1 MSRKSK
7 INEVDAEKYR
17 RQAIELSHALSEQ
30 AGKAGATAAALAD
43 QGKLWASNVA
53 APKLDR
59 AWRDGV
65 KAAAPRV
72 EAAAEKARPAVDHAR
87 DLVVDD
93 YLPRLQKA
101 MQDAARAASG
111 EDSLS
116 GKATKAGKAAQK
128 ALSKPPKSGSAAKTV
143 GWILVGTAAAGT
155 GYLLWRR
162 TQPVDDPW
170 AEEYWDDTTVTT
182 PVPADDEVAD
192 ADVVA
197 PAAPLGDD
205 VPTPLA
211 PEALDAE
218 VAADADAD
226 ETGGTIGSSRTDK

>member
-7 INEVDAEKYR
+7 ITEIEADKYR

-43 QGKLWASNVA
+43 QGKLWASSVA

-59 AWRDGV
+59 AWRDSV
-65 KAAAPRV
+65 KATAPRV
-72 EAAAEKARPAVDHAR
+72 EAVAERARPAVDHAR
-87 DLVVDD
+87 DILVDD
-93 YLPRLQKA
+93 YIPRLQKA

-111 EDSLS
+111 EDSLG
-116 GKATKAGKAAQK
+116 GKASKAGKAAQK
-128 ALSKPPKSGSAAKTV
+128 ALSKPPSSHSTAKTV

-182 PVPADDEVAD
+182 PVPAADEA
-192 ADVVA
+192 AEPDVV
-197 PAAPLGDD
+197 
-205 VPTPLA
+205 TPVA
-211 PEALDAE
+211 SDALDAE
-218 VAADADAD
+218 LAVDAAAADAGETID
-226 ETGGTIGSSRTDK
+226 ESRTDK

>member
-7 INEVDAEKYR
+7 ITEIEADKYR

-43 QGKLWASNVA
+43 QGKLWASSVA

-59 AWRDGV
+59 AWRDSV

-87 DLVVDD
+87 DVLVDD
-93 YLPRLQKA
+93 YIPRLQKA

-111 EDSLS
+111 EDSLG
-116 GKATKAGKAAQK
+116 GKASKAGKAAQK
-128 ALSKPPKSGSAAKTV
+128 ALSKPTSSHSTAKTV

-182 PVPADDEVAD
+182 PVPAVDDAAAE
-192 ADVVA
+192 DVVA
-197 PAAPLGDD
+197 P
-205 VPTPLA
+205 VA
-211 PEALDAE
+211 PEVLDAE
-218 VAADADAD
+218 PVVDVPVADTDD
-226 ETGGTIGSSRTDK
+226 PLGTSSTEK